1 MLSLRHHVVCMDCS
15 SPYTKFHKLAFASSF
30 TDLGSSVCIYT
41 GGKGLYAAIDAVGGE
56 TTKQVALALRDG
68 GTVYVYGALSGD
80 PVQVDTLD
88 MLYKYKKVEVRSS

>member
-1 MLSLRHHVVCMDCS
+1 M
-15 SPYTKFHKLAFASSF
+15 
-30 TDLGSSVCIYT
+30 
-41 GGKGLYAAIDAVGGE
+41 YAAIDAVGGE